1 MPHSLDQILPSLEAL
16 GLWSYWIIGAASML
30 EAFFATGAF
39 VPGTLVVDA
48 GGMLVQQGALDFIDL
63 LWFVAIGSIL
73 GAEAGYWA
81 GRLARHYLKER
92 WQPEKSPSYRRAEQ
106 LFARRG
112 GLALVIGRFL
122 GPLSGL
128 VPLAAAL
135 SGMER
140 RRFLIWNIV
149 SGVPYA
155 IGHVAFGYFLGD
167 VITRLGPFATR
178 LVLFAAAVAA
188 VIALLWW
195 LIIRIERLLPFVLS
209 VTRSIIGA
217 VAENPDIRAWAAR
230 HPRLAGLIGS
240 RLDMH
245 RFGGLTATLLALVM
259 IYIFVIWL
267 GVVLDFL
274 MSRGV
279 VQIDMRLAE
288 LIHAFWSPALLRF
301 FAHVTALG
309 DWRVVTPLLLAVL
322 GLLYLRR
329 RADLA
334 LGLGSALVGNL
345 ASVWLLKR
353 IFDRPRPELAYFVET
368 SGSFPS
374 GHAAI
379 SIAFYGMLFYIA
391 LRLKRLGPISAALLA
406 ATLAFMVGLSRVYLI
421 EHYLSDVLNG
431 WLVGALWLVV
441 GISIAEWWRD
451 SHPTPGKAVAAV
463 GRRIILPIAAGLVV
477 VSGWTVLSYDK
488 TLNLPRTPPPAETV
502 ADIGNLFSTGRLA
515 GVTET
520 LTGRTIGPI
529 NVIVVARDRQALE
542 TALARAGWVAVARP
556 GIVSLGRTVLAGWL
570 GNFGENAPV
579 APFFWQGRPN
589 DLAFRRTGP
598 GTAARQATRRRHHA
612 RIWETPFHTV
622 SGERIFTVA
631 ASFDK
636 GLGWGLSRLIA
647 PDVDAER
654 ALLVNDLSA
663 AGMVGKR
670 GTLRIAPPRPIDALP
685 EGTWFSDG
693 KAALVRLR

>member
-39 VPGTLVVDA
+39 IPGTLVVDA

-73 GAEAGYWA
+73 GAEAGYWV

-135 SGMER
+135 SGMDR
-140 RRFLIWNIV
+140 RRFLIWNII
-149 SGVPYA
+149 SGFPYA

-167 VITRLGPFATR
+167 IITRLGPFATR
-178 LVLFAAAVAA
+178 VALFAAAVA
-188 VIALLWW
+188 VVVALLWW
-195 LIIRIERLLPFVLS
+195 LVIRVERLLPFVLS
-209 VTRSIIGA
+209 VARSIVSAIA
-217 VAENPDIRAWAAR
+217 ANPDIRAWSAR
-230 HPRLAGLIGS
+230 HPRLADLIGS
-240 RLDMH
+240 RLNMH
-245 RFGGLTATLLALVM
+245 RFGGLTATLLGLVL
-259 IYIFVIWL
+259 IYIFTIWL
-267 GVVLDFL
+267 GTVLDFL

-279 VQIDMRLAE
+279 VQIDTRLAE
-288 LIHAFWSPALLRF
+288 LIHAFWSPGLLRF

-309 DWRVVTPLLLAVL
+309 DWRVVTPVLLAVL
-322 GLLYLRR
+322 GLLYLHRR
-329 RADLA
+329 LDLS
-334 LGLGSALVGNL
+334 LGLVSALSGNL

-379 SIAFYGMLFYIA
+379 SVAFYGMLFYIA

-406 ATLAFMVGLSRVYLI
+406 ATLAFLVGLSRIYLI

-451 SHPTPGKAVAAV
+451 SHPVGARMEPAAL
-463 GRRIILPIAAGLVV
+463 RRSVLIGGIILLLVSAWV
-477 VSGWTVLSYDK
+477 VLTYDK
-488 TLNLPRTPPPAETV
+488 TLNLPRRADRTETV
-502 ADIGNLFSTGRLA
+502 SDIAGLFSSGRVPGTA
-515 GVTET
+515 ET
-520 LTGRTIGPI
+520 LTGRKIGPVNMI
-529 NVIVVARDRQALE
+529 ILARNQQTLE
-542 TALARAGWVAVARP
+542 QALARAGWVAAARP

-570 GNFGENAPV
+570 GNAQKDAPI
-579 APFFWQGRPN
+579 APFFWQGRP
-589 DLAFRRTGP
+589 DDTAFRRTSEND
-598 GTAARQATRRRHHA
+598 TTLRTTTRRHHA
-612 RIWETPFHTV
+612 RVWTTPFLTV
-622 SGERIFTVA
+622 SGARVFVVA

-654 ALLVNDLSA
+654 DLLVSDLTA
-663 AGMVGKR
+663 ANVVARKR
-670 GTLRIAPPRPIDALP
+670 TIRVTPPRPIDSLP
-685 EGTWFSDG
+685 ELGWFSDG
-693 KAALVRLR
+693 KAALVTLH